1 MPNPLAWEMDMDIG
15 IIGSGNIGSIL
26 ARHLKNLGHQVS
38 IANSRG
44 PASLAALA
52 AETGATA
59 VTVEQAARAQHLV
72 IITVPEKAVPQL
84 PRDSLATTSA
94 VVVDTGNYYP
104 SRDGRIAEID
114 GGLTESEWVT
124 RVLGRPVVKA
134 FNNIVASSLASRGAP
149 AGTPGRI
156 SLSVA
161 GDDKHAK
168 ELTLGLIDAIG
179 FDGVD
184 AGSLADSWRQQPGTP
199 AYCQDLD
206 AAGLEAALAKAD
218 AAQIPEY
225 RAQADEAARPYF

>member
-1 MPNPLAWEMDMDIG
+1 MDIG

-26 ARHLKNLGHQVS
+26 ARQLKGLDHQVS

-44 PASLAALA
+44 PASLATLT

-59 VTVEQAARAQHLV
+59 LTVEQAVRAQDLV
-72 IITVPEKAVPQL
+72 IITVPEKAVPHL
-84 PRDSLATTSA
+84 PRDSLATTLA

-156 SLSVA
+156 SLSIA

-184 AGSLADSWRQQPGTP
+184 AGSLADSWRQQPGSP

-218 AAQIPEY
+218 AAQIPKY